1 MTCRACIKLPLDV
14 YGIDAIIDNKMLK
27 PPYIILVHLADL
39 DNGRNPY
46 IGTLKKEEGKIL
58 SECYSK
64 IFNEKFLRYVNEL
77 LFEMVKTDLKDTYL
91 GGKTPTS
98 LKNEVS
104 TFRKVYS
111 DIETLVI
118 VNQSVNKFYTNL
130 LFKIYALPQD
140 FILTLYIAA
149 TFFNNLRPDVR
160 KLLIS

>member
-77 LFEMVKTDLKDTYL
+77 LFEMVKTDLGYIFGRKNSHITEKWGLYI
-91 GGKTPTS
+91 PES
-98 LKNEVS
+98 LFWYRNS
-104 TFRKVYS
+104 GYC
-111 DIETLVI
+111 
-118 VNQSVNKFYTNL
+118 QSVSK
-130 LFKIYALPQD
+130 
-140 FILTLYIAA
+140 
-149 TFFNNLRPDVR
+149 
-160 KLLIS
+160 